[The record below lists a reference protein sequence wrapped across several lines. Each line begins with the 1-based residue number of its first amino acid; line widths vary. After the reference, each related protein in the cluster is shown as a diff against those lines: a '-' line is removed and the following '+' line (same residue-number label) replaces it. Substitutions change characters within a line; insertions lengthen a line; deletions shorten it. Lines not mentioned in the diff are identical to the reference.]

1 MPRRKPVD
9 PTAAR
14 EQLLDEAARANADA
28 DFYERRGTLGA
39 AASARKLAASLTAG
53 ADAIAAVSE
62 RDAKIAE
69 LTAEIAN
76 LNAVMLQQPSEREL
90 EAAFRAGRDAGR
102 EQ

>member
-1 MPRRKPVD
+1 MPERKPVD
-9 PTAAR
+9 PTTAR

-53 ADAIAAVSE
+53 ADAIAAVAE
-62 RDAKIAE
+62 RDAKVAE
-69 LTAEIAN
+69 LAAEIEN
-76 LNAVMLQQPSEREL
+76 LNAVMRRQPSERDL
-90 EAAFRAGRDAGR
+90 EAAFRAGRNAGS